1 MFDFFLVGRS
11 QRIAFPLLQA
21 LHSADLG
28 RCAVVGT
35 PDTAVLRWSRL
46 CRQHTV
52 IDFAND
58 DAAVQHLNG
67 LAVHSPGAKVIAYDC
82 EGIRLVNRLK
92 RRLTLATLPLPEPAT
107 LDMFDDKWAFHQF
120 CLSHGLPVPL
130 TLWVGPK
137 TALDFNAL
145 TAALGLPFVVKPTN
159 ASGSV
164 GVVVVH
170 GREQFQQ
177 DIIDKPGYDFSTLI
191 AQQFIAGADMDIN
204 LLAHEG
210 LLRAVSI
217 HRPGPQFIEFVG
229 HTQLEALAQKLSQ
242 LSHYSGLMNV
252 DARLENS
259 SGRVFLIESNPR
271 FWATLAS
278 TVYCGLNFAEASLQ
292 AEAAGTAE
300 PLRLNSGRYHVRHP
314 LFRPS
319 CWGTLLLD
327 RGPRGR
333 LLRARTLDLYA
344 LGELLGQVPDILQRL
359 SKRLTQALRKAG
371 ASRRSTGWPWP
382 GGRKGVNK
390 L

>member
-1 MFDFFLVGRS
+1 MFDFLLVGRS
-11 QRIAFPLLQA
+11 ERIAFPLLQA

-28 RCAVVGT
+28 RCAVAGT
-35 PDTAVLRWSRL
+35 PETARLRWSRL
-46 CRQHTV
+46 CSQHTV
-52 IDFAND
+52 IDFAD
-58 DAAVQHLNG
+58 DDVALAQLNSWATQNPAALLV
-67 LAVHSPGAKVIAYDC
+67 PYDC
-82 EGIRLVNRLK
+82 EGIRLACRLK
-92 RRLTLATLPLPEPAT
+92 SRLALACLPLPELAT

-130 TLWVGPK
+130 TLWIGPK

-204 LLAHEG
+204 LLAHQG

-217 HRPGPQFIEFVG
+217 HRPGAQYIEFVG
-229 HTQLEALAQKLSQ
+229 HTQLEAIAQKLSH

-252 DARLENS
+252 DARLENG

-292 AEAAGTAE
+292 AEPAGTAE

-333 LLRARTLDLYA
+333 LLRARTFDLYA
-344 LGELLGQVPDILQRL
+344 MGELLGQVPSIF
-359 SKRLTQALRKAG
+359 KRLARRLAPAQRQPGQSHKP
-371 ASRRSTGWPWP
+371 SRMPCS
-382 GGRKGVNK
+382 GGSKV
-390 L
+390 

>member
-1 MFDFFLVGRS
+1 MLK
-11 QRIAFPLLQA
+11 
-21 LHSADLG
+21 
-28 RCAVVGT
+28 
-35 PDTAVLRWSRL
+35 WSRL

-58 DAAVQHLNG
+58 DAALQHLNS
-67 LAVHSPGAKVIAYDC
+67 LAAQNPEAVLIPYDC

-92 RRLTLATLPLPEPAT
+92 NRLTLASLPLPEPAT

-120 CLSHGLPVPL
+120 CLGHGLPVPL

-137 TALDFNAL
+137 SALDFNAL

-170 GREQFQQ
+170 GREQFQK
-177 DIIDKPGYDFSTLI
+177 DIMDKPGYDFSALI

-204 LLAHEG
+204 LLAHQG
-210 LLRAVSI
+210 LLRAVSV
-217 HRPGPQFIEFVG
+217 HRPGAQYIEFVG
-229 HTQLEALAQKLSQ
+229 HSQLEAIAQKLSQ

-252 DARLENS
+252 DARLES
-259 SGRVFLIESNPR
+259 GSGRVYLIESNPR

-292 AEAAGTAE
+292 AKATGTE
-300 PLRLNSGRYHVRHP
+300 PLRLNSGRYHLRHP

-333 LLRARTLDLYA
+333 LLRARTFDLYA
-344 LGELLGQVPDILQRL
+344 LGELIGQVPAMLKRL
-359 SKRLTQALRKAG
+359 ADRLTQALRKAVFSG
-371 ASRRSTGWPWP
+371 RSPDQPWP
-382 GGRKGVNK
+382 GSRKV
-390 L
+390 

>member
-1 MFDFFLVGRS
+1 MVDFLLLGRS
-11 QRIAFPLLQA
+11 ERIAFPLLQA
-21 LHSADLG
+21 LHAAEQG
-28 RCAVVGT
+28 RCAVAGT
-35 PDTAVLRWSRL
+35 PETASLRWSRL
-46 CRQHTV
+46 CSQHML
-52 IDFAND
+52 IDFAD
-58 DAAVQHLNG
+58 DDVALAQLNSVAAQN
-67 LAVHSPGAKVIAYDC
+67 PGALLIPYDC
-82 EGIRLVNRLK
+82 EGIRLACRLK
-92 RRLTLATLPLPEPAT
+92 SRLPLPCLPLPELET
-107 LDMFDDKWAFHQF
+107 LNMFDDKWAFHQF

-137 TALDFNAL
+137 SALDFNAL

-164 GVVVVH
+164 GVVIVH

-177 DIIDKPGYDFSTLI
+177 DIMDKPGYDFSTLI

-204 LLAHEG
+204 LLAHQG

-229 HTQLEALAQKLSQ
+229 HTQLEAMAQKLSQ

-252 DARLENS
+252 DARLEYG

-278 TVYCGLNFAEASLQ
+278 TVDCGLNFAEASVKAQ
-292 AEAAGTAE
+292 EVGAE

-314 LFRPS
+314 FFRPS
-319 CWGTLLLD
+319 SWGTLLLD

-333 LLRARTLDLYA
+333 LLRTRALDLYA
-344 LGELLGQVPDILQRL
+344 LGELLGQVPAMLRRL
-359 SKRLTQALRKAG
+359 MRRLAPARRQPGPLRRPSRMPWSGGSK
-371 ASRRSTGWPWP
+371 
-382 GGRKGVNK
+382 V
-390 L
+390 

>member
-1 MFDFFLVGRS
+1 
-11 QRIAFPLLQA
+11 
-21 LHSADLG
+21 
-28 RCAVVGT
+28 VGT
-35 PDTAVLRWSRL
+35 KS
-46 CRQHTV
+46 
-52 IDFAND
+52 
-58 DAAVQHLNG
+58 
-67 LAVHSPGAKVIAYDC
+67 
-82 EGIRLVNRLK
+82 
-92 RRLTLATLPLPEPAT
+92 
-107 LDMFDDKWAFHQF
+107 
-120 CLSHGLPVPL
+120 
-130 TLWVGPK
+130 
-137 TALDFNAL
+137 ALDFNAL

-204 LLAHEG
+204 LLAHQG

-217 HRPGPQFIEFVG
+217 HRPGAQYIEFVG
-229 HTQLEALAQKLSQ
+229 HTQLEALAQKISQ

-252 DARLENS
+252 DARLENG

-333 LLRARTLDLYA
+333 LLRARTFDLYA
-344 LGELLGQVPDILQRL
+344 LGELLGQVPAIL
-359 SKRLTQALRKAG
+359 KRLAGRLAQALRKAG
-371 ASRRSTGWPWP
+371 FLGRNPDQIWP
-382 GGRKGVNK
+382 GSRKV
-390 L
+390 

>member
-1 MFDFFLVGRS
+1 MFDYFLIGRS

-52 IDFAND
+52 IDFADD
-58 DAAVQHLNG
+58 DAAAQHLNS
-67 LAVHSPGAKVIAYDC
+67 LAAQNPEAVLIPYDC

-92 RRLTLATLPLPEPAT
+92 GRLTLASLPLPEPAT

-120 CLSHGLPVPL
+120 CLGHGLPVPL
-130 TLWVGPK
+130 TLWVGTK
-137 TALDFNAL
+137 SALDFNAL
-145 TAALGLPFVVKPTN
+145 TGALGLPFVVKPTN

-204 LLAHEG
+204 LLAHQG
-210 LLRAVSI
+210 LLRAVSV
-217 HRPGPQFIEFVG
+217 HRPGAQYIEFVG
-229 HTQLEALAQKLSQ
+229 HTQLEALAQKISQ

-252 DARLENS
+252 DARLENG
-259 SGRVFLIESNPR
+259 SGRVYLIESNPR

-333 LLRARTLDLYA
+333 LLRARTFDLYA
-344 LGELLGQVPDILQRL
+344 LGELLGQVPAIL
-359 SKRLTQALRKAG
+359 KRLAGRLAQALRKAG
-371 ASRRSTGWPWP
+371 FLGRNPDQIWP
-382 GGRKGVNK
+382 GSRKV
-390 L
+390 

>member
-21 LHSADLG
+21 LHSAELG

-58 DAAVQHLNG
+58 DAAVQHLNS
-67 LAVHSPGAKVIAYDC
+67 LAAHSPGARLIAYDC

-92 RRLTLATLPLPEPAT
+92 HRLTLATLPLPEPAT
-107 LDMFDDKWAFHQF
+107 LDMFDDKWAFYQF
-120 CLSHGLPVPL
+120 CLGHGLPVPL
-130 TLWVGPK
+130 TLWVGAK
-137 TALDFNAL
+137 SALDFNAL

-164 GVVVVH
+164 GVVMVH
-170 GREQFQQ
+170 GREQFQK

-204 LLAHEG
+204 LLAHQG

-229 HTQLEALAQKLSQ
+229 HSQLEALAQKLSQ

-252 DARLENS
+252 DARLENG
-259 SGRVFLIESNPR
+259 SGRVYLIESNPR

-292 AEAAGTAE
+292 AKAEGTAE

-327 RGPRGR
+327 RGPQGR

-359 SKRLTQALRKAG
+359 SIRLTQTLRKAG
-371 ASRRSTGWPWP
+371 SSRRSPGRPWQ
-382 GGRKGVNK
+382 GGSKA
-390 L
+390 

>member
-21 LHSADLG
+21 LHSAELG

-58 DAAVQHLNG
+58 EAAVQHLNG
-67 LAVHSPGAKVIAYDC
+67 LAAHSPGAKMIAYDC

-92 RRLTLATLPLPEPAT
+92 SRLTLATLPLPETAT
-107 LDMFDDKWAFHQF
+107 LDMFDDKWAFYQF
-120 CLSHGLPVPL
+120 CMGHGLPVPL

-137 TALDFNAL
+137 SALDFNAL
-145 TAALGLPFVVKPTN
+145 TTALGLPFVIKPTN

-164 GVVVVH
+164 GVVVVN
-170 GREQFQQ
+170 GREQFQK
-177 DIIDKPGYDFSTLI
+177 DIVDMPGYDFSTLI
-191 AQQFIAGADMDIN
+191 AQQFIAGEDMDIN
-204 LLAHEG
+204 LLAHQG
-210 LLRAVSI
+210 SLRAVSV
-217 HRPGPQFIEFVG
+217 HRPGPQYIEFVS

-252 DARLENS
+252 DVRLENG
-259 SGRVFLIESNPR
+259 SGRVYLIESNPR

-300 PLRLNSGRYHVRHP
+300 PLRLHSGRYHVRHP

-333 LLRARTLDLYA
+333 LLRARTLDFYA

-359 SKRLTQALRKAG
+359 SRRLTQGLRKAG
-371 ASRRSTGWPWP
+371 SSRRSP
-382 GGRKGVNK
+382 GRFWQGSSKA
-390 L
+390 

>member
-1 MFDFFLVGRS
+1 MIDFLLLGRS
-11 QRIAFPLLQA
+11 KRIAFPLLQA
-21 LHSADLG
+21 LHTAELG
-28 RCAVVGT
+28 RYAVVGT
-35 PDTAVLRWSRL
+35 PDTASLRWSRL
-46 CRQHTV
+46 CSQHTL
-52 IDFAND
+52 IDFAD
-58 DAAVQHLNG
+58 DDVALAQLNG
-67 LAVHSPGAKVIAYDC
+67 LATQNPGALLIPYDC
-82 EGIRLVNRLK
+82 EGIRLACRLK
-92 RRLTLATLPLPEPAT
+92 SRLPLPCQPLPELET

-120 CLSHGLPVPL
+120 CLSHGLPVPH

-137 TALDFNAL
+137 SALDFNAL

-164 GVVVVH
+164 GVVVVR

-204 LLAHEG
+204 LLAHQG
-210 LLRAVSI
+210 LLRAVSV
-217 HRPGPQFIEFVG
+217 HRPGAQYIEFVG
-229 HTQLEALAQKLSQ
+229 HTHLEALAQKLSQ

-252 DARLENS
+252 DARLES
-259 SGRVFLIESNPR
+259 DSGRVYLIESNPR

-292 AEAAGTAE
+292 AEAAGAAE

-319 CWGTLLLD
+319 CWGMLLD

-333 LLRARTLDLYA
+333 LLRARTFDLYA
-344 LGELLGQVPDILQRL
+344 LGELLGQVPDILKRL
-359 SKRLTQALRKAG
+359 SRRLTLALRKAG
-371 ASRRSTGWPWP
+371 SLRRSAGRPWQ
-382 GGRKGVNK
+382 GGSKA
-390 L
+390 

>member
-1 MFDFFLVGRS
+1 
-11 QRIAFPLLQA
+11 
-21 LHSADLG
+21 
-28 RCAVVGT
+28 
-35 PDTAVLRWSRL
+35 
-46 CRQHTV
+46 
-52 IDFAND
+52 
-58 DAAVQHLNG
+58 
-67 LAVHSPGAKVIAYDC
+67 
-82 EGIRLVNRLK
+82 
-92 RRLTLATLPLPEPAT
+92 LTLATLPLPEPAT

-120 CLSHGLPVPL
+120 CLGHGLPVPL

-137 TALDFNAL
+137 SALDFNAL
-145 TAALGLPFVVKPTN
+145 TAALGLPFVIKPTN

-177 DIIDKPGYDFSTLI
+177 DIMDKPGYDFSSLI

-204 LLAHEG
+204 LLAHQG
-210 LLRAVSI
+210 LLRAVSV
-217 HRPGPQFIEFVG
+217 HRPGAQYIEFAG
-229 HTQLEALAQKLSQ
+229 HSQLEAIAQKLSQ

-252 DARLENS
+252 DARLENG

-292 AEAAGTAE
+292 AVAKGTE
-300 PLRLNSGRYHVRHP
+300 PLRLNSGRYHLRHP

-333 LLRARTLDLYA
+333 LLRARTFDLYA
-344 LGELLGQVPDILQRL
+344 LGELIGQVPAMLKRMTGRL
-359 SKRLTQALRKAG
+359 AQALRKAG
-371 ASRRSTGWPWP
+371 FLGRNPDQLWP
-382 GGRKGVNK
+382 GSRKV
-390 L
+390 

>member
-1 MFDFFLVGRS
+1 MLDFFLVGRS
-11 QRIAFPLLQA
+11 ERIAFPLLQA
-21 LHSADLG
+21 LHSAKLG
-28 RCAVVGT
+28 RFAVVGT
-35 PDTAVLRWSRL
+35 QDTAVLKWSRL

-58 DAAVQHLNG
+58 DAALQHLNS
-67 LAVHSPGAKVIAYDC
+67 LAAQNPEAVLIPYDC
-82 EGIRLVNRLK
+82 EGIRLVNRL
-92 RRLTLATLPLPEPAT
+92 RSRLKLATLPLPEPAT

-120 CLSHGLPVPL
+120 CLGHGLPVPL

-137 TALDFNAL
+137 SALDFNAL
-145 TAALGLPFVVKPTN
+145 TAALGLPFVIKPTN

-177 DIIDKPGYDFSTLI
+177 DIMDKPGYDFSSLI

-204 LLAHEG
+204 LLAHQG
-210 LLRAVSI
+210 LLRAVSV
-217 HRPGPQFIEFVG
+217 HRPGPQYIEFVG
-229 HTQLEALAQKLSQ
+229 HTQLEAIAQKLSQ

-252 DARLENS
+252 DARLENG
-259 SGRVFLIESNPR
+259 SGRVYLIESNPR

-278 TVYCGLNFAEASLQ
+278 TVYCGLNFAQASVQ
-292 AEAAGTAE
+292 ADAAKAD

-327 RGPRGR
+327 RGPQGR

-344 LGELLGQVPDILQRL
+344 LGELLGQVPDILKRMARRL
-359 SKRLTQALRKAG
+359 APIRRQPG
-371 ASRRSTGWPWP
+371 PSRSPNRMPWS
-382 GGRKGVNK
+382 GGNK
-390 L
+390 V

>member
-1 MFDFFLVGRS
+1 MLDFFLVGRS
-11 QRIAFPLLQA
+11 ERIAFPLLQA
-21 LHSADLG
+21 LHSAKLG
-28 RCAVVGT
+28 RFAVVGT
-35 PDTAVLRWSRL
+35 QDTAVLKWSRL

-58 DAAVQHLNG
+58 DAALQHLNS
-67 LAVHSPGAKVIAYDC
+67 LAAQNPEAVLIPYDC
-82 EGIRLVNRLK
+82 EGIRLMNRL
-92 RRLTLATLPLPEPAT
+92 RSRLTLATLPLPEPAT
-107 LDMFDDKWAFHQF
+107 LDMFDDKWTFHQF
-120 CLSHGLPVPL
+120 CLGHGLPVPL

-137 TALDFNAL
+137 SALDFNAL
-145 TAALGLPFVVKPTN
+145 TAALGLPFVIKPTN

-177 DIIDKPGYDFSTLI
+177 DIMDKPGYDFSSLV

-204 LLAHEG
+204 LLAHQG
-210 LLRAVSI
+210 LLRAVSV
-217 HRPGPQFIEFVG
+217 HRPGAQYIEFAG
-229 HTQLEALAQKLSQ
+229 HSQLEAIAQKLSQ

-252 DARLENS
+252 DARLENG

-292 AEAAGTAE
+292 AVAKGTE
-300 PLRLNSGRYHVRHP
+300 PLRLNSGRYHLRHP

-333 LLRARTLDLYA
+333 LLRARTFDLYA
-344 LGELLGQVPDILQRL
+344 LGELIGQVPAMLKRMTGRL
-359 SKRLTQALRKAG
+359 AQALRKAG
-371 ASRRSTGWPWP
+371 FLGRNPDQLWP
-382 GGRKGVNK
+382 GSRKV
-390 L
+390 

>member
-1 MFDFFLVGRS
+1 
-11 QRIAFPLLQA
+11 
-21 LHSADLG
+21 
-28 RCAVVGT
+28 
-35 PDTAVLRWSRL
+35 VL
-46 CRQHTV
+46 
-52 IDFAND
+52 I
-58 DAAVQHLNG
+58 
-67 LAVHSPGAKVIAYDC
+67 PYDC

-92 RRLTLATLPLPEPAT
+92 GLLTLASLPLPEQAT

-120 CLSHGLPVPL
+120 CLGHGLPVPL
-130 TLWVGPK
+130 TLWVGLK
-137 TALDFNAL
+137 SALDFNAL

-204 LLAHEG
+204 LLAHQG

-217 HRPGPQFIEFVG
+217 HRPGAQYIEFVG
-229 HTQLEALAQKLSQ
+229 HTQLEALAQKISQ

-252 DARLENS
+252 DARLENG
-259 SGRVFLIESNPR
+259 SGRVYLIESNPR

-314 LFRPS
+314 FFRPS

-333 LLRARTLDLYA
+333 LLRARTFDLYA
-344 LGELLGQVPDILQRL
+344 LGELLGQVPAIL
-359 SKRLTQALRKAG
+359 KRLAGRLAQALRKAG
-371 ASRRSTGWPWP
+371 FLGRNPDQIWP
-382 GGRKGVNK
+382 GSRKV
-390 L
+390 

>member
-11 QRIAFPLLQA
+11 RRIAFPLLQA
-21 LHSADLG
+21 LHSAELG

-35 PDTAVLRWSRL
+35 PDTALLRWSRL
-46 CRQHTV
+46 CRQHTL
-52 IDFAND
+52 IDFADD
-58 DAAVQHLNG
+58 DAAVQHLNS
-67 LAVHSPGAKVIAYDC
+67 LAAHSPGAKLLAYDC

-92 RRLTLATLPLPEPAT
+92 PRLTLATLPLPETAT
-107 LDMFDDKWAFHQF
+107 LNMFDDKWAFHEF
-120 CLSHGLPVPL
+120 CALHGLPVPL

-137 TALDFNAL
+137 SALDFHAL
-145 TAALGLPFVVKPTN
+145 TAALGLPFVIKPTN

-170 GREQFQQ
+170 GLEQFQK
-177 DIIDKPGYDFSTLI
+177 DIIDMPGYDFSTLI
-191 AQQFIAGADMDIN
+191 AQQFIAGADMGIN
-204 LLAHEG
+204 LLAHQG
-210 LLRAVSI
+210 SLRAASI
-217 HRPGPQFIEFVG
+217 HRPGAQFIEFVG

-252 DARLENS
+252 DVRLESS
-259 SGRVFLIESNPR
+259 SGQVFLIESNPR

-292 AEAAGTAE
+292 DKAADTE
-300 PLRLNSGRYHVRHP
+300 PLRLNAGRYHVRHP
-314 LFRPS
+314 LLRPS

-359 SKRLTQALRKAG
+359 RQRLTQGLRKASS
-371 ASRRSTGWPWP
+371 SRRTTGRLWP
-382 GGRKGVNK
+382 GSRKA
-390 L
+390 